1 MPTPATVKNALGE
14 TQVIVLFGGTSE
26 IGQAIV
32 RRLVSPATTTVVLA
46 CRAPDRA
53 AEFAEELRG
62 RGVATVDV
70 VALDAEDAAGH
81 SKLVADL
88 AERHGDPD
96 VVILA
101 VGILGRQSTYDAD
114 PAEAARSVAVNF
126 GSVVSL
132 GLATAARFREQGHG
146 QLVVLSSV
154 AGERVRKANFV
165 YGATKAGLDGFA
177 QGLGDALAGSGA
189 SVLVVRPGF
198 VKGRM
203 TEVLSPAPLSST
215 PEQVA
220 AATVAG
226 LAKGRRMVWVPASLR
241 VVFSLLR
248 HLPAPVWRRLPL
260 DR

>member
-1 MPTPATVKNALGE
+1 VRNALGE
-14 TQVIVLFGGTSE
+14 VQVIVLFGGTSE

-32 RRLVSPATTTVVLA
+32 RRLVTPSTTTVVLA

-53 AEFAEELRG
+53 AEFAEELHG
-62 RGVATVDV
+62 RGVTTVDAV
-70 VALDAEDAAGH
+70 PFDAEDATSH
-81 SKLVADL
+81 VKLVQDL
-88 AERHGDPD
+88 SARHGDPD

-101 VGILGRQSTYDAD
+101 VGLLGRQAAYDAD
-114 PAEAARSVAVNF
+114 PAEAVHAVLVNF

-132 GLATAARFREQGHG
+132 GLAAAQRFREQGHG

-198 VKGRM
+198 VTGRM
-203 TEVLSPAPLSST
+203 TAGLKPAPLSST
-215 PEQVA
+215 PDQVA
-220 AATVAG
+220 AATVEG
-226 LAKGRRMVWVPASLR
+226 LAKGRRMVWVPHTLR
-241 VVFSLLR
+241 PVFSILR
-248 HLPAPVWRRLPL
+248 HLPSAIWRRLPL

>member
-1 MPTPATVKNALGE
+1 ML
-14 TQVIVLFGGTSE
+14 LGGTSE

-46 CRAPDRA
+46 CRTPEA
-53 AEFAEELRG
+53 ATAFADELRG

-70 VALDAEDAAGH
+70 VPSTPRTRPSHPRL
-81 SKLVADL
+81 LADL
-88 AERHGDPD
+88 AERHGDLD
-96 VVILA
+96 VVVLA
-101 VGILGRQSTYDAD
+101 VGILGRQSAYDAD
-114 PAEAARSVAVNF
+114 PADAARSVAVNF

-132 GLATAARFREQGHG
+132 GLSTATRFREQGHG

-177 QGLGDALAGSGA
+177 QGLGDALAGPGA

-203 TEVLSPAPLSST
+203 TAGLPPSPLSST
-215 PEQVA
+215 PDQVA

-226 LAKGRRMVWVPASLR
+226 LAKGRRVVWVPPTLR
-241 VVFSLLR
+241 LVFAVFR
-248 HLPAPVWRRLPL
+248 HLPGAVWRRLPL